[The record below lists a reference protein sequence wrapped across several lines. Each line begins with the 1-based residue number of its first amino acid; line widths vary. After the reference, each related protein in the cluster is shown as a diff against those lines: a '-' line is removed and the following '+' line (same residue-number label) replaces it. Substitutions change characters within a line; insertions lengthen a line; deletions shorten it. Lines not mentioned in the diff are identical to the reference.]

1 MPHVV
6 SPARICPS
14 RCWRVCHYA
23 DSLAGGGAIHL
34 LRSFSSTSLF
44 RKDVRRCTRPG
55 LVKRVAVV
63 QTIAVTTRLS
73 WRMAEPPLDLT
84 PELPFRRPT
93 VGEGFA
99 VDENPRRRKHSTAH
113 DKRLPPPRIPIECC
127 YP

>member
-1 MPHVV
+1 MQHVV

-14 RCWRVCHYA
+14 RCWRFCYLT
-23 DSLAGGGAIHL
+23 DSLAGGGPIHL

-44 RKDVRRCTRPG
+44 RKDVRRCTRLG

-84 PELPFRRPT
+84 PELPFRRST
-93 VGEGFA
+93 VAEGFA
-99 VDENPRRRKHSTAH
+99 VDENPRRQNTST
-113 DKRLPPPRIPIECC
+113 RQCERPPLPRIP
-127 YP
+127 